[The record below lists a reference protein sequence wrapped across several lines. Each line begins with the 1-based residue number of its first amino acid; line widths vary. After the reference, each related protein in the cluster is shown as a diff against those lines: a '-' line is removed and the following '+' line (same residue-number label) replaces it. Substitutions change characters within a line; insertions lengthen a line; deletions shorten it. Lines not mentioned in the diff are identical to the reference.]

1 MYENIIIVIPSLN
14 PDEKLCMT
22 VSGLKEA
29 GFKNI
34 LVINDGSS
42 KEHLAF
48 FPKESEVILL
58 HHRHNRGKGA
68 ALKSAF
74 KYIKNNLPEME
85 GIITVDGDG
94 QHRPEDVKKCAEA
107 LNVN

>member
-48 FPKESEVILL
+48 F
-58 HHRHNRGKGA
+58 
-68 ALKSAF
+68 
-74 KYIKNNLPEME
+74 
-85 GIITVDGDG
+85 
-94 QHRPEDVKKCAEA
+94 Q
-107 LNVN
+107 